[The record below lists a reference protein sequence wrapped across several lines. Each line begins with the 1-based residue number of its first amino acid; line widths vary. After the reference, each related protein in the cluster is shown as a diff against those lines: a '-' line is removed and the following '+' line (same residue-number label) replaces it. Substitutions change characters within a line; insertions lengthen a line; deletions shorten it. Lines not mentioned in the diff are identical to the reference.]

1 MKKNANISRK
11 KSSMRRAKIRF
22 IAVSLSAVAALSL
35 SGIFTRINAESVSE
49 RMIPCVRT
57 IEPLRE
63 EETLHQMPMP
73 EAAAKKE
80 ETEIAHDALK
90 ADEMHGEAARKA
102 NAEGGR
108 LRMLIDDFRDT
119 LQDESDFVKK
129 KAGRMQKRMTWQSMG
144 SLMSD
149 SPERAVL
156 KSETML

>member
-63 EETLHQMPMP
+63 EETLTRCTARQRARRMPR
-73 EAAAKKE
+73 
-80 ETEIAHDALK
+80 
-90 ADEMHGEAARKA
+90 ADGC
-102 NAEGGR
+102 
-108 LRMLIDDFRDT
+108 
-119 LQDESDFVKK
+119 VC
-129 KAGRMQKRMTWQSMG
+129 
-144 SLMSD
+144 
-149 SPERAVL
+149 
-156 KSETML
+156 

>member
-73 EAAAKKE
+73 E
-80 ETEIAHDALK
+80 EIAHDALK

>member
-63 EETLHQMPMP
+63 EETLHQRCRCRKLLRRR
-73 EAAAKKE
+73 KKPRSH
-80 ETEIAHDALK
+80 TT
-90 ADEMHGEAARKA
+90 R
-102 NAEGGR
+102 
-108 LRMLIDDFRDT
+108 
-119 LQDESDFVKK
+119 
-129 KAGRMQKRMTWQSMG
+129 
-144 SLMSD
+144 
-149 SPERAVL
+149 
-156 KSETML
+156 